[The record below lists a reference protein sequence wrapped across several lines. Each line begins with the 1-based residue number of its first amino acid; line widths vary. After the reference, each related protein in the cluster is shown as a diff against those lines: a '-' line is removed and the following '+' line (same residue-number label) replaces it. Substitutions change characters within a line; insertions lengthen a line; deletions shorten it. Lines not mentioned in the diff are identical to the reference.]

1 VGIADHLTIG
11 DHVTIGAKS
20 GVVSNIPAGE
30 RWLGFPAMPGREFLR
45 VTAALRKRI

>member
-1 VGIADHLTIG
+1 
-11 DHVTIGAKS
+11 
-20 GVVSNIPAGE
+20 VVSNIPAGE